1 MENAVPLEIE
11 RKYLIRLP
19 DEGLLDALAFR
30 RDWIEQTYLTGEAGV
45 TERVRLRRAPGAAP
59 VYTHTVKR
67 RLSAVTREE
76 REEEIGR
83 EEYEALLKRA
93 DPTLQVIRKTRWRIP
108 YAGHTLEI
116 DRFPFWTDRALLEVE
131 LHSEEEAVT
140 LPDGLQLIREVT
152 EDER

>member
-1 MENAVPLEIE
+1 MENAIPLEIE
-11 RKYLIRLP
+11 RKYLIRMP
-19 DEGLLDALAFR
+19 DEGRLDSLALG
-30 RDWIEQTYLTGEAGV
+30 RDWIEQTYLTAESGT
-45 TERVRLRRAPGAAP
+45 TERVRSRRSPGGTP

-108 YAGHTLEI
+108 YEGHTLEV
-116 DRFPFWTDRALLEVE
+116 DCFPFWTDRALLEVE
-131 LHSEEEAVT
+131 LHSEVR
-140 LPDGLQLIREVT
+140 PSPCRIGSSSSGK
-152 EDER
+152 